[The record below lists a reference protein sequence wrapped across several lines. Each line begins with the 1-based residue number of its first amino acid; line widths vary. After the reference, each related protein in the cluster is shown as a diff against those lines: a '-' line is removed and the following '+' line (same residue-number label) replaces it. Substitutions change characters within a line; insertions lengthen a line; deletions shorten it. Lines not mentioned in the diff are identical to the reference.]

1 MATELAKAYVQIIPS
16 AEGIG
21 GKLNGLLG
29 GEAAAAGGYAG
40 KSLGK
45 TLVGTLTKVLAAAGI
60 GKALQ
65 SAFASGSQFE
75 TAVAKVATIADTG
88 SVSIGTLRSQITAM
102 SGETGVAA
110 GDIAEAAYQA
120 ISAGQK
126 TENAVAF
133 AGQATKLAAAGFTS
147 SASAVDILTTALNA
161 YGMSA
166 DAAGHVSDVLLTTQ
180 NLGKTSVDELASSMG
195 RVIPLASAY
204 GVSIE
209 NLSSVLAVLTAN
221 GIATAEASTY
231 AKSML
236 NELGSTGSNVAKV
249 LKEQTGQSFADL
261 MASGK
266 SLGDVLQVLYD
277 SVGGDSTRFNG
288 LWSSVEAGTAALSL
302 ASSGAGRFNEVLGQ
316 MQADS
321 KLTESAYETMTDT
334 MAHKMDALKTNAQNL
349 GIALFDAVGGK
360 LGEGVSLASG
370 YLQALTQGFQS
381 GGLAGLADSLGGIF
395 TDLFTNVLPTVTQSG
410 TELLNGLAAGMAQG
424 VPALLAQAL
433 PMLDTFSGSLREN
446 AGKLVD
452 AGLHLLVQLVQG
464 LVNGL
469 PTLIA
474 YVPTIVTN
482 IAGIINDNMP
492 KILLTGIQILLM
504 LIQGIVQSIPALIEN
519 AGQIVQAIF
528 SVIMAFNWI
537 SLGGKIVTLLK
548 NGISSL
554 ASLPGKVMKNIA
566 RSVYNTVK
574 NGFSWHAL
582 GQNIIQG
589 LINGVGSMKNLL
601 IEAAKNIAKTF
612 LDSIKKKFGIASP
625 SKVMRDQVGRWIPLG
640 MAEGIRRTAGSVAAS
655 MADLTDVN
663 EYSIGNSKALLA
675 DEFSTRPRRV
685 VRLLTQSENASGPL
699 PGGGSG
705 NTTYLYQTIH
715 THDSLTPAE
724 MTREAEDFLERSKWQ
739 IP

>member
-29 GEAAAAGGYAG
+29 GEAAAAGDYAG

-88 SVSIGTLRSQITAM
+88 SVSIETLRGQITAM
-102 SGETGVAA
+102 SDETGVAA

-166 DAAGHVSDVLLTTQ
+166 DAASHVSDVLLTTQ

-221 GIATAEASTY
+221 GIDTAEASTY

-249 LKEQTGQSFADL
+249 LKAQTGQSFADL

-321 KLTESAYETMTDT
+321 KLTKSAYETMTDT

-395 TDLFTNVLPTVTQSG
+395 TDLFMNVLPAVTQSG

-433 PMLDTFSGSLREN
+433 PMLETFSGSLREN

-519 AGQIVQAIF
+519 AGQIVLAIF

-554 ASLPGKVMKNIA
+554 ASLPGKVMRNIA
-566 RSVYNTVK
+566 RSVYDTFK

-612 LDSIKKKFGIASP
+612 LDSIKKKFGILF
-625 SKVMRDQVGRWIPLG
+625 V
-640 MAEGIRRTAGSVAAS
+640 
-655 MADLTDVN
+655 VN
-663 EYSIGNSKALLA
+663 EINCKVCA
-675 DEFSTRPRRV
+675 
-685 VRLLTQSENASGPL
+685 
-699 PGGGSG
+699 
-705 NTTYLYQTIH
+705 H
-715 THDSLTPAE
+715 
-724 MTREAEDFLERSKWQ
+724 
-739 IP
+739 

>member
-29 GEAAAAGGYAG
+29 GEAAAAGDRAG
-40 KSLGK
+40 QSLGK
-45 TLVGTLTKVLAAAGI
+45 TLVGTLIKVLAAAGI

-65 SAFASGSQFE
+65 SAFKSGSQFE

-88 SVSIGTLRSQITAM
+88 SVSIGTLRNQITAM

-249 LKEQTGQSFADL
+249 LKAQTGQSFADL

-277 SVGGDSTRFNG
+277 SVDGDSTRFNG

-302 ASSGAGRFNEVLGQ
+302 ASSGAGRFNEVLGK

-334 MAHKMDALKTNAQNL
+334 MAHKMDTLKTNAQNL

-381 GGLAGLADSLGGIF
+381 GGLAGLAESLGGIF
-395 TDLFTNVLPTVTQSG
+395 TDLFMNVLPTVTQSG

-433 PMLDTFSGSLREN
+433 PMLETFSGSLREN

-519 AGQIVQAIF
+519 AGQIVLAIF
-528 SVIMAFNWI
+528 SVIMAFN
-537 SLGGKIVTLLK
+537 
-548 NGISSL
+548 
-554 ASLPGKVMKNIA
+554 
-566 RSVYNTVK
+566 
-574 NGFSWHAL
+574 
-582 GQNIIQG
+582 
-589 LINGVGSMKNLL
+589 
-601 IEAAKNIAKTF
+601 
-612 LDSIKKKFGIASP
+612 
-625 SKVMRDQVGRWIPLG
+625 
-640 MAEGIRRTAGSVAAS
+640 
-655 MADLTDVN
+655 
-663 EYSIGNSKALLA
+663 
-675 DEFSTRPRRV
+675 
-685 VRLLTQSENASGPL
+685 
-699 PGGGSG
+699 
-705 NTTYLYQTIH
+705 
-715 THDSLTPAE
+715 
-724 MTREAEDFLERSKWQ
+724 
-739 IP
+739 

>member
-29 GEAAAAGGYAG
+29 GEAAAAGDYAG

-88 SVSIGTLRSQITAM
+88 SVSIETLRGQITAM

-166 DAAGHVSDVLLTTQ
+166 DAASHVSDVLLTTQ

-249 LKEQTGQSFADL
+249 LKAQTGQSFADL

-334 MAHKMDALKTNAQNL
+334 KAHKMDALKTNAQNL

-370 YLQALTQGFQS
+370 YMQALTQGFQS

-433 PMLDTFSGSLREN
+433 PMLETFSGSLREN

-566 RSVYNTVK
+566 RSVYDTFK

-640 MAEGIRRTAGSVAAS
+640 MAEGIRRTAGSVAAA
-655 MADLTDVN
+655 MANLTDVN
-663 EYSIGNSKALLA
+663 EYSIGNLKALLA
-675 DEFSTRPRRV
+675 DEWGTRPRRV